1 MNNNDVLRLARD
13 GRVTLPNSLRQ
24 KAGLSTGDLLRA
36 EVTENGSIILT
47 PVVAVDRAQA
57 YFWNPRWQQGERE
70 ADEDIRA
77 GQVETFER
85 IDDFIHGLNSE
96 D

>member
-1 MNNNDVLRLARD
+1 MSDYDVLHLARD
-13 GRVTLPNSLRQ
+13 GRITLPNSLRH
-24 KAGLSTGDLLRA
+24 KAGLSSGDLLRA

-47 PVVAVDRAQA
+47 PVVTVDRSQA
-57 YFWNPRWQQGERE
+57 YFWTSRWQQGENE

-77 GQVETFER
+77 GRIATFDKVE
-85 IDDFIHGLNSE
+85 DLVHDLNSE